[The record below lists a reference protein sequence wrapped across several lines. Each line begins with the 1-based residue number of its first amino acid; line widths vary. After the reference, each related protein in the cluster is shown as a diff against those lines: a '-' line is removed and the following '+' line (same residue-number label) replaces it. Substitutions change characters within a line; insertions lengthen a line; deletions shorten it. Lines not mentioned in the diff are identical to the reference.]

1 MYPKVD
7 GQEGSGTLKKKKKKG
22 NGSTSKFINIF
33 ALKKLNEYKKLNN

>member
-7 GQEGSGTLKKKKKKG
+7 GQEGSGTLKKKKKG

-33 ALKKLNEYKKLNN
+33 APKKLNEYKKLNN